1 MRLLNEVE
9 VCKVDDVCRD
19 VVNGVDVVELDVDEL
34 GSSGA
39 MLLMISCCMSVFEM
53 QMKLSWMMN
62 KMMLM
67 SDPMLLM

>member
-1 MRLLNEVE
+1 MKSRYVRSMMSAEMLSMKLMLLSSM
-9 VCKVDDVCRD
+9 
-19 VVNGVDVVELDVDEL
+19 LM
-34 GSSGA
+34 SWAPSGA

>member
-1 MRLLNEVE
+1 MKSRYVRSMMSAEMLSMKLM
-9 VCKVDDVCRD
+9 
-19 VVNGVDVVELDVDEL
+19 LSSSML
-34 GSSGA
+34 MSWAPSGA

>member
-1 MRLLNEVE
+1 MKSSYVRLMMSAEMLSL
-9 VCKVDDVCRD
+9 K
-19 VVNGVDVVELDVDEL
+19 LML
-34 GSSGA
+34 SSSMLMSWAPSGA
-39 MLLMISCCMSVFEM
+39 MLSMTSCCMSVFEM